1 MQLPEKRNILFR
13 LTYKDEEYPV
23 QTARNEYHS
32 LMSLVSDHLGIL
44 GFGLCSGMGS
54 CGTCMVMICSNKQ
67 PEGISTLSC
76 AISINDELANTN
88 IIINERYY

>member
-44 GFGLCSGMGS
+44 GFGL
-54 CGTCMVMICSNKQ
+54 
-67 PEGISTLSC
+67 
-76 AISINDELANTN
+76 
-88 IIINERYY
+88 